1 MEGNPRS
8 PSTSAVVDPL
18 RRRVLN
24 ERFTILEPIGSGGM
38 AKVYKAIQ
46 SPLDRIVALKVLNP
60 TFANGKD
67 PEFRKR
73 FFLEASLT
81 SKLHHPNTIT
91 VIDYGHTPDGI
102 YYIAMEY
109 LEGQTLAQLL
119 TKSGAM
125 PWGRC
130 LVIAEQICRSLRE
143 AHRLHVIHRDL
154 KPSNVMLLSNYP
166 EADMVKVLDFGLVKS
181 FLPKKDNAVDLERP
195 APLPQQN
202 GKGDAEITRGG
213 VFFGSPQYMA
223 PEQSKNQADQRTDIY
238 SLGALLY
245 HMIAGRPPFW
255 AKDSVEII
263 LKHLHEPVPRISAI
277 RPDLELPPEVEA
289 IVMKCLEKDPAQR
302 FPSMDAVLEAIR
314 QPTVSAASWEPMLE
328 SAALLSGSDHPTPLP
343 GQSSYLEALRAKSQ
357 QPNSAGVRSS
367 SQPSS
372 AVPRP
377 SSQPPSS
384 EVRRPPSQPPNSA
397 VRRPSSQLPNAT
409 APRPSSQSPN
419 SAAVGAGSDHAT
431 SLPGQSPNLET
442 LRSDSTVAVPPAEQ
456 THLLADFVARLPSIP
471 SWLGKRPWVLA
482 PALLLLVILV
492 FTLWPRHRSAP
503 TPVPAV
509 VTQATAPASKPVPV
523 EAPLAKPSVS
533 SPPPEAPPIAKPKS
547 VKFVIHSEPSGATLS
562 YDGKVLGVTPISFDV
577 SADAEGKAKAEL
589 KFTLKGYHPM
599 IVITG
604 GSNEIALTQRLQPQ
618 QPHPPPTR
626 GGSGPAAS
634 KVREEEPI
642 VTVVLPEEKKQPP
655 AIALPP
661 PPAAEEPK
669 LAVAEASLAPKS
681 KVAKVA
687 EEPAV
692 TDNVAKGPMD
702 LDDRM
707 TPPSKI
713 SGPDPEY
720 TDKALDHEVEGV
732 MSARCIVSVEGK
744 VHGCR
749 VIKGVPFMDRAVIT
763 ALEQRRYTPALLQGK
778 PVEIYYNIH
787 TTLKLPR

>member
-1 MEGNPRS
+1 MEGNARS
-8 PSTSAVVDPL
+8 PSTSEVVDPL

-38 AKVYKAIQ
+38 GKVYKAIQ

-60 TFANGKD
+60 SFANNKD
-67 PEFRKR
+67 PGFRKR

-109 LEGQTLAQLL
+109 LEGQTLSQLL
-119 TKSGAM
+119 TKSGAI
-125 PWGRC
+125 PWARC

-154 KPSNVMLLSNYP
+154 KPTNVMLLSNYP

-181 FLPKKDNAVDLERP
+181 FVAKNDSAVDVERP
-195 APLPQQN
+195 APELQPSGN
-202 GKGDAEITRGG
+202 GNPEIAQGG
-213 VFFGSPQYMA
+213 MFVGSPQYMA
-223 PEQSKNQADQRTDIY
+223 PEQSKNQADHRTDIY

-255 AKDSVEII
+255 AKDSVEVI
-263 LKHLHEPVPRISAI
+263 LKHLHEQVPKISAI

-314 QPTVSAASWEPMLE
+314 QPTISAASREPVLE
-328 SAALLSGSDHPTPLP
+328 SAALLGGSDHPTPLP
-343 GQSSYLEALRAKSQ
+343 GQSPYLEALRAKSL
-357 QPNSAGVRSS
+357 QPNSAGVFA
-367 SQPSS
+367 S
-372 AVPRP
+372 AQSPGVAAPRP
-377 SSQPPSS
+377 SSQPPNSG
-384 EVRRPPSQPPNSA
+384 VRRPASQPPISAARRPGSQPPNAA
-397 VRRPSSQLPNAT
+397 VPRASSQLPN
-409 APRPSSQSPN
+409 
-419 SAAVGAGSDHAT
+419 SAVVGADSDHSAPG
-431 SLPGQSPNLET
+431 PGQSPDLET
-442 LRSDSTVAVPPAEQ
+442 MDSASPAAIPPSEQ
-456 THLLADFVARLPSIP
+456 THLLADLVARLPMP
-471 SWLGKRPWVLA
+471 PWLGQRPWVLA
-482 PALLLLVILV
+482 APALLLVVILV
-492 FTLWPRHRSAP
+492 FALWPRHRSPP
-503 TPVPAV
+503 TPAPPA
-509 VTQATAPASKPVPV
+509 VTQAIAPAGKPAPV
-523 EAPLAKPSVS
+523 EAPPAKPLVTSL
-533 SPPPEAPPIAKPKS
+533 PPEAPIAVPKS
-547 VKFVIHSEPSGATLS
+547 VKFVIASEPSGATLS
-562 YDGKVLGVTPISFDV
+562 HNGKVLGVTPITFDV

-604 GSNEIALTQRLQPQ
+604 GSNEIALTQRLQPY
-618 QPHPPPTR
+618 PSAR
-626 GGSGPAAS
+626 AGSGSTAS
-634 KVREEEPI
+634 KAIEEEPI
-642 VTVVLPEEKKQPP
+642 VTVVVPEAKKQPP
-655 AIALPP
+655 VIALP
-661 PPAAEEPK
+661 PPAAEEPT
-669 LAVAEASLAPKS
+669 LAVAEASLAPKP
-681 KVAKVA
+681 KVAKEA
-687 EEPAV
+687 AA
-692 TDNVAKGPMD
+692 TDNVPQGPIE

-720 TDKALDHEVEGV
+720 TEKALDHEVEGV
-732 MSARCIVSVEGK
+732 LSARCIVTAEGK

-763 ALEQRRYTPALLQGK
+763 ALEQRRYSPALLRGK
-778 PVEIYYNIH
+778 PVEIYYNIQ